1 MDAHTGTTIAR
12 TAQAGASQHG
22 GPSAAGLPRTGPT
35 AWSRGATGLRIPR
48 HRAGACGVHQWIQT
62 GDLR

>member
-1 MDAHTGTTIAR
+1 MDAQTGTTIIR
-12 TAQAGASQHG
+12 TATAGAARPG
-22 GPSAAGLPRTGPT
+22 GPSTAGLPRTGPT
-35 AWSRGATGLRIPR
+35 AWSRGATGLQIPR